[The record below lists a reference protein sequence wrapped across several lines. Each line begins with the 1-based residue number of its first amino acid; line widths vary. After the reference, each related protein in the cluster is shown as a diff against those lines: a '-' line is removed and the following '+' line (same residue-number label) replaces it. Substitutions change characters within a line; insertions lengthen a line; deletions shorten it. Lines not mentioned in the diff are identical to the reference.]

1 MRDWEEDHLK
11 WDANDLLAKI
21 WTWQHGDIS
30 DNEIYRGDFE
40 RALQSIQARAIV
52 LPCSSDMYFV
62 PSDNAAEVAKMH
74 ARRAARVLLALG
86 PLRRLARPGA

>member
-30 DNEIYRGDFE
+30 DNQIYRGDF
-40 RALQSIQARAIV
+40 S
-52 LPCSSDMYFV
+52 P
-62 PSDNAAEVAKMH
+62 
-74 ARRAARVLLALG
+74 
-86 PLRRLARPGA
+86 RLAVDRGAGDRHALLERHVFRAVRQRG